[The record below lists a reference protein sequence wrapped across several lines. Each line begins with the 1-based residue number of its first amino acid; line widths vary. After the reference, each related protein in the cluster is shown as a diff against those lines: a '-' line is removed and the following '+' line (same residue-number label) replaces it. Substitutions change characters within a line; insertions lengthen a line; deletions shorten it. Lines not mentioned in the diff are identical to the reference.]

1 MARVMGVWGAG
12 GGWRVLFTGGLG
24 ARAQDMLESLA
35 EWFYTTEYISSVPLA
50 FQYPRRRI
58 SVVYSN

>member
-1 MARVMGVWGAG
+1 MARVMGVWGASG
-12 GGWRVLFTGGLG
+12 GFSVLEDS

-35 EWFYTTEYISSVPLA
+35 EWFYATEYIYSVPLA
-50 FQYPRRRI
+50 FRNPRRRI